1 LTAKVEN
8 PPSWDAMSSEPLA
21 TLVRPIV
28 VVGAP
33 RSGTTLLGKLLGSH
47 PALAHLDEPRLTWR
61 YGNDAKSDM
70 LSPED
75 ARPEVCQHIRATFDA
90 AIRKAGKQRLIEKT
104 PSNSLRMG
112 FVDRV
117 LPGCLF
123 VHIIRDGVEST
134 LAIRRFWQQH
144 ARGVMRHKLVERLRE
159 INPRRLP
166 YYFREF
172 VRRTMPKPLAGLVK
186 QPVWGPRIPGIDGML
201 QELELIEVCAL
212 QWRTCVEAARDY
224 GHTLPRD
231 RYFECRLEEL
241 TPEVLGRL
249 LQFCQ
254 LEDSPDVWQTF
265 EREFDPSQTTYRRSQ
280 AMPADVDAIRR
291 WIEPT
296 MTWLAATSVSSESE
310 SL

>member
-1 LTAKVEN
+1 MASAPDDLL
-8 PPSWDAMSSEPLA
+8 D
-21 TLVRPIV
+21 RPIV

-33 RSGTTLLGKLLGSH
+33 RSGTTLLGQLLGAH
-47 PALAHLDEPRLTWR
+47 PTLALLGEPRLTWR
-61 YGNDAKSDM
+61 YGNDGKSDM
-70 LSPED
+70 LSAAD
-75 ARPEVCQHIRATFDA
+75 ARPEVCRHIRSTFNA
-90 AIRKAGKQRLIEKT
+90 VIREAGKQRLVEKT

-123 VHIIRDGVEST
+123 VHIIRDGTEST

-144 ARGVMRHKLVERLRE
+144 AHGIVRRKLVERLRE
-159 INPRRLP
+159 IDLRQLP

-172 VRRTMPKPLAGLVK
+172 VRRAMPKRLAEMGLVR
-186 QPVWGPRIPGIDGML
+186 QPVWGPRLPGIDEML
-201 QELELIEVCAL
+201 RELELIEVCAL

-224 GHTLPRD
+224 GRSLPRD

-241 TPEVLGRL
+241 TPDVMGSL

-254 LEDSPDVWQTF
+254 LDDSPEVWQAF
-265 EREFDPSQTTYRRSQ
+265 ERQFDPSQTSYRRDQ
-280 AMPADVDAIRR
+280 ATPADIDAIRR

-296 MTWLAATSVSSESE
+296 MTWLTATSSPSASASV
-310 SL
+310 